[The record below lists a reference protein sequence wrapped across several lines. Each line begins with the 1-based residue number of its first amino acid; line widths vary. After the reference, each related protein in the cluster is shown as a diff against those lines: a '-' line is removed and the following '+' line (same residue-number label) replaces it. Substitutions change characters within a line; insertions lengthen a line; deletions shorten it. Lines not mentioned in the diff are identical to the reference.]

1 MRTISPHDQRGF
13 NLIEVLVAMSLI
25 ALVCNSLIAS
35 FISQSKFNSLSQ
47 ERTWAAQAA
56 QMTLDDLR
64 SDEVGSMP
72 LSGHEIRTVA
82 VGGKSYSARIDYC
95 SVASFC
101 TSKTIRHLRVRVTRH
116 GSTLYDVE
124 TVYTQL

>member
-1 MRTISPHDQRGF
+1 MKSSMFHQRGF

-25 ALVCNSLIAS
+25 ALVCNSLVAS

-56 QMTLDDLR
+56 QMVLDDLR
-64 SDEVGSMP
+64 SDDVGSMP
-72 LSGHEIRTVA
+72 LSGFETRTKT
-82 VGGKSYSARIDYC
+82 VGGKVYQARVDFCSATT
-95 SVASFC
+95 FC
-101 TSKTIRHLRVRVTRH
+101 TSNTIRHLRVRVTRH